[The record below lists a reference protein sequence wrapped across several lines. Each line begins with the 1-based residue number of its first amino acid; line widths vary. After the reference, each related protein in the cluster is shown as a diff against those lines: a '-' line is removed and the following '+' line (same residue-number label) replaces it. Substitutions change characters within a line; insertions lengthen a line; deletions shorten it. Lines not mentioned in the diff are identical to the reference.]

1 MNENGGQ
8 LLGTC
13 DGKNAVLDD
22 CCEIM
27 GGQGLDE
34 ESWPDCTDLCGCAC
48 RSSEVSYYLLAILS
62 YLGEMQFQLHARYPS
77 FNVAIIIVIIT
88 NP

>member
-8 LLGTC
+8 LIGTC
-13 DGKNAVLDD
+13 DGENAVSND

-34 ESWPDCTDLCGCAC
+34 ESWPDCTDLCRCAC